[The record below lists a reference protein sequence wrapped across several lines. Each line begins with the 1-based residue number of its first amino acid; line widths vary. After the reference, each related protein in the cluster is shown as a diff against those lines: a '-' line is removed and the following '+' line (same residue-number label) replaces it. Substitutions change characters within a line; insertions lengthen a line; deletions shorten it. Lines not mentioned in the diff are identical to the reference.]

1 MLHQLQD
8 AVKRGVSIVMFN
20 PLRERGLVEFV
31 NPQSPAEMLVKSP
44 TRITSQ
50 YHQVKTGGDTAA
62 MMGISKIL
70 FELEEKALHEG
81 REPIIDHDFIREHT
95 HGFEEF
101 KTAAQ
106 ATDWRQIERR
116 SGLTRGALEA
126 AAAVYA
132 HAKSVMFIYG
142 MGLTQHKKGVEP
154 VQTVVNLA
162 LMRSNI
168 GRQGAGIC
176 PVRGHSNAQGQR
188 TVGITEKPEQVP
200 ADKLKTLF
208 GIETP
213 QSKGLNTV
221 EACEKIL
228 DGSGQVKPA
237 SPIYCPNQRSSPNSP
252 RQPRLLA
259 RPFRGTNGSPTT
271 ARFAMRLPRPIPT
284 SSTTSMYASGS
295 RAVSIAPWRSQTR
308 VEDQDRQSQFCYAK
322 IVVDGYRCPAGGPRG
337 RAAHYAT
344 KQQPVQYNGLQS

>member
-1 MLHQLQD
+1 GIAKVLLDLDEKGSSNGAGPVLDH
-8 AVKRGVSIVMFN
+8 
-20 PLRERGLVEFV
+20 EFI
-31 NPQSPAEMLVKSP
+31 Q
-44 TRITSQ
+44 
-50 YHQVKTGGDTAA
+50 
-62 MMGISKIL
+62 
-70 FELEEKALHEG
+70 
-81 REPIIDHDFIREHT
+81 EHT
-95 HGFEEF
+95 HGFEDF
-101 KTAAQ
+101 AASAKKSTWQ
-106 ATDWRQIERR
+106 QIESR

-259 RPFRGTNGSPTT
+259 RPFRGT
-271 ARFAMRLPRPIPT
+271 
-284 SSTTSMYASGS
+284 
-295 RAVSIAPWRSQTR
+295 
-308 VEDQDRQSQFCYAK
+308 
-322 IVVDGYRCPAGGPRG
+322 
-337 RAAHYAT
+337 
-344 KQQPVQYNGLQS
+344 